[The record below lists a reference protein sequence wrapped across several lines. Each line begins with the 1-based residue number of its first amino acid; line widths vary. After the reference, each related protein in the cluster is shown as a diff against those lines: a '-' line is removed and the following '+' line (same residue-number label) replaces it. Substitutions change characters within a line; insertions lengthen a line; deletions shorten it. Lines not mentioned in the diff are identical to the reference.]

1 MRKYFL
7 IFLLFIFA
15 LPIIAENVTNV
26 RVRQEGKTMVIT
38 YDLKN
43 HADIRLL
50 MIYDGLNNFRELKK
64 TKGDVGKG
72 VLSGQ
77 DRTIIWEVLE
87 EYEKFIA
94 KGVRFKVE
102 EAIQSKYKYVD
113 LGLSVKWATCNV
125 GATKPEE
132 IGHYFAWG
140 ETKPKYRY
148 DWSTYKYC
156 FNGSKKKITKYNIDP
171 KYGNQKYVDNDTV
184 LDLSDDAA
192 YVNWG
197 GSWRMPTDKE
207 WLELL
212 RNCTITFERQNGV
225 WGHKA
230 TSKKNGNSIFF
241 IGGSGYRFQ
250 YKTENTNFGQT
261 AYWSSSQNRIGPK
274 HPAIGARS
282 WLFMQGY
289 EKASTIFHMYDQ
301 RCYGCL
307 VRPVCP

>member
-102 EAIQSKYKYVD
+102 VLIQSKYPSVD

-125 GATKPEE
+125 GASKPEE
-132 IGHYFAWG
+132 AGYYFAWG

-148 DWSTYKYC
+148 DWSTYEYC
-156 FNGSKKKITKYNIDP
+156 FNGSKQKITKYNTDP
-171 KYGNQKYVDNDTV
+171 KCSYGENVDNDTI

-192 YVNWG
+192 YMNWG
-197 GSWRMPTDKE
+197 GNWRMPTYEE
-207 WLELL
+207 WDELINNST
-212 RNCTITFERQNGV
+212 RTYVGNCVKF
-225 WGHKA
+225 
-230 TSKKNGNSIFF
+230 TSKINGNFVLMP
-241 IGGSGYRFQ
+241 IGGHLFSKSPIIISGPGS
-250 YKTENTNFGQT
+250 FGM
-261 AYWSSSQNRIGPK
+261 YWSSTLNNWRKNKS
-274 HPAIGARS
+274 HPTKDAWTCFLFPYIDVAAMDCSPRS
-282 WLFMQGY
+282 
-289 EKASTIFHMYDQ
+289 D
-301 RCYGCL
+301 GCL